1 MAVSDWSTTAG
12 DNGTVGAINIAELC
26 PSANLNNA
34 IREVM
39 AQIAQWRDGLGNDYQ
54 AKDGTLTALAGQTLA
69 ADKLLYATG
78 PDAFALATLT
88 SFARTLLD
96 DADAAAACL
105 TLGAVRVAALSL
117 ASPGYIKFQVGA
129 SSFFQVAWG
138 SFTANPN
145 VSTGVSYAAA
155 FPNASFPVI
164 SGAVANADANSNDPG
179 VTASTASGFTAFSA
193 ANVSVTCFYIAV
205 GY

>member
-1 MAVSDWSTTAG
+1 MAVQDWSTTAG
-12 DNGTVGAINIAELC
+12 DNGTVGAVNIAELC

-39 AQIAQWRDGLGNDYQ
+39 AQIAQWRDDLPDDFQ
-54 AKDGTLTALAGQTLA
+54 AKDATLSALAGQTLA

-117 ASPGYIKFQVGA
+117 NNPGYIRFQVGA

-138 SFTANPN
+138 AYTFNAQGYTN
-145 VSTGVSYAAA
+145 VSYAAA
-155 FPNASFPVI
+155 FPTASFPVVSATGQI
-164 SGAVANADANSNDPG
+164 STNAENNNPALTSATP
-179 VTASTASGFTAFSA
+179 SGFTVWNASSSA
-193 ANVSVTCFYIAV
+193 PGFYIAV

>member
-1 MAVSDWSTTAG
+1 MAVSDWKTTASN
-12 DNGTVGAINIAELC
+12 NGTVGAVNIAENC
-26 PSANLNNA
+26 PAANLNNA

-69 ADKLLYATG
+69 ANKLLYATG
-78 PDAFALATLT
+78 PDAFAQATLT
-88 SFARTLLD
+88 AFARTLLD
-96 DADAAAACL
+96 DASQAEACL
-105 TLGAVRVAALSL
+105 TLGAVRVMGLAL
-117 ASPGYIKFQVGA
+117 ANPGYIKLQVGA
-129 SSFFQVAWG
+129 SSIFQVAWG
-138 SFTANPN
+138 TFTANPN
-145 VSTGVSYAAA
+145 VSTSVSYASP

-164 SGAVANADANSNDPG
+164 SGAVASADANSNDPG

-193 ANVSVTCFYIAV
+193 ANVSVTCFYIAA